1 MVVLALLVAKEQRE
15 IEDSLATLEETV
27 KQAQSVI
34 LAHLV
39 KLEKMELLDRDL
51 LVLLDHLV
59 VKGARDLADP
69 LDPVVFLE
77 SKEYKA
83 LLELPTIKKIAPL
96 DHQDVLDFLD
106 GRELLELTFS
116 STLTSWLSTLRKLR
130 HPSVLTA

>member
-1 MVVLALLVAKEQRE
+1 
-15 IEDSLATLEETV
+15 
-27 KQAQSVI
+27 
-34 LAHLV
+34 
-39 KLEKMELLDRDL
+39 MEPLDRDL

-59 VKGARDLADP
+59 VKGVRDLADP

-96 DHQDVLDFLD
+96 DHQDVLVFLD
-106 GRELLELTFS
+106 GRELLELTFN
-116 STLTSWLSTLRKLR
+116 STLTLWLSTLRKLR